1 MSQTK
6 QLYWDEICALE
17 EDVSDPCP
25 WEKPFD
31 IERIEGAAY
40 PFHKEKRHGEIKAS
54 YAALVE
60 AFGEPTWPFN
70 SPEPETKIRV
80 CFYLCV
86 NGVYLS
92 IHDWKDDK
100 ALHRIEEWVVH
111 SNDNDCLKIIE
122 GVMS

>member
-1 MSQTK
+1 MSQIK
-6 QLYWDEICALE
+6 RLYWNEICSLGD
-17 EDVSDPCP
+17 DVPDPCP

-31 IERIEGAAY
+31 IERVEGISY

-60 AFGEPTWPFN
+60 AFGEPTWGFN

-80 CFYLCV
+80 CFYLWI
-86 NGVYLS
+86 NGVYLC
-92 IHDWKDDK
+92 IHDWRDERP
-100 ALHRIEEWVVH
+100 LHRIEDWTVH

-122 GVMS
+122 GVMA

>member
-1 MSQTK
+1 MSQIK
-6 QLYWDEICALE
+6 RLYWNEICSLGD
-17 EDVSDPCP
+17 DVPDPCP

-31 IERIEGAAY
+31 IERVEGISY

-60 AFGEPTWPFN
+60 VFGEPTWGFN

-80 CFYLCV
+80 CFYLWI
-86 NGVYLS
+86 NGVYLC
-92 IHDWKDDK
+92 IHDWRDERP
-100 ALHRIEEWVVH
+100 LHRIEDWTVH

-122 GVMS
+122 GVMA

>member
-6 QLYWDEICALE
+6 QLYWNEICSLE
-17 EDVSDPCP
+17 DDDSDFCP
-25 WEKPFD
+25 WEKPFE
-31 IERIEGAAY
+31 IERVEGAAY
-40 PFHKEKRHGEIKAS
+40 PFHKEKRHGEIKTS
-54 YAALVE
+54 YVALVE

-80 CFYLCV
+80 CFYLWI

-111 SNDNDCLKIIE
+111 SNDENCLKIIE
-122 GVMS
+122 GVMA